1 MELTDL
7 QYGQVVQIKGTISQ
21 VTPKVT
27 KQGRTLAVVMLKDCD
42 GAVEAL
48 CFPDVYDKYKQVLT
62 VDSVVIVT
70 GPLDPREDKPK
81 IYADEVV
88 ECNRGVLKT

>member
-27 KQGRTLAVVMLKDCD
+27 KQSRTLAVVMLKDCD
-42 GAVEAL
+42 GEVEVL
-48 CFPDVYDKYKQVLT
+48 FFPDEYDKCKQVLT

-70 GPLDPREDKPK
+70 GPLDTREDKPK
-81 IYADEVV
+81 IYADEAM
-88 ECNRGVLKT
+88 GG